1 MPGPGCG
8 NNEQQYYKPSG
19 NAVCSGGFLTI
30 TAKNENFGGRQFTS
44 AKLISK
50 QEFRYGVVE
59 ARIKMPKGRGYFLD
73 NCY

>member
-73 NCY
+73 NSY